1 MVNKVDKEVSVS
13 MAALC
18 VRLYVHIF
26 VFKQITALHTHSMIF
41 FIANV
46 MYFVADFNCGG
57 YHL

>member
-1 MVNKVDKEVSVS
+1 

-26 VFKQITALHTHSMIF
+26 VFKQITALHTHSTIF